1 MSVMSSGIWKYG
13 VEGVE
18 VQGLDFRLIGGISSL
33 ADELIPR
40 RGLDMKKHGL
50 LHTWVY
56 KVRVQGWGGN

>member
-18 VQGLDFRLIGGISSL
+18 VQGLDFRLIGGVSSL

-40 RGLDMKKHGL
+40 RGLDMKKQGL
-50 LHTWVY
+50 LHTWA
-56 KVRVQGWGGN
+56 